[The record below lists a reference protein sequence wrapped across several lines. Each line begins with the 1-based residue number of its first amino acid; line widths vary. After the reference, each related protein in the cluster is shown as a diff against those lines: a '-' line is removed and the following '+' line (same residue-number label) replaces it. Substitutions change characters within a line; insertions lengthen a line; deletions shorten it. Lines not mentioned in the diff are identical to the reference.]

1 MQVGVL
7 LFEHTQRRST
17 ILVNHLQK
25 RVSVLI
31 KIDVHYW
38 YVSAQNIVPGRV
50 DKRLLR
56 LEADQILVSSKTAG
70 LFCVL

>member
-7 LFEHTQRRST
+7 LFEDTQRCST
-17 ILVNHLQK
+17 VLVNHLQK

-38 YVSAQNIVPGRV
+38 YVSAQNIVRGRV

-56 LEADQILVSSKTAG
+56 LEVDQILVSSKTAG
-70 LFCVL
+70 LFCVV